1 MGKSPPK
8 YRRET
13 AAVRREHLIAATLN
27 CLAEYGVE
35 GASVRRIAA
44 AAQISVGLIN
54 HHYKRLDDLVA
65 EAYRFLATDILRQIM
80 AEVAQAGPDPRRRL
94 RAFFETSFS
103 PTVLDPRL
111 LSAWIVFW
119 SMIQHSEVMR
129 AVQTETNGE
138 YRRAVEDMLAAFAA
152 RHPRRGLVDIRLAGI
167 SLTALLDGLWIA
179 WGLNAAAF
187 DPRDGIAICEAWLDE
202 RWP

>member
-1 MGKSPPK
+1 MPKAPPK

-13 AAVRREHLIAATLN
+13 AAVRREHLVTATLH

-65 EAYRFLATDILRQIM
+65 EAYRFLAADILRQIM
-80 AEVAQAGPDPRRRL
+80 TEVAQAGPDPRHRL
-94 RAFFETSFS
+94 QAFFETSFS

-119 SMIQHSEVMR
+119 SMIQHSATMR
-129 AVQTETNGE
+129 SVQAETNGE
-138 YRRAVEDMLAAFAA
+138 YRLALEAMLTDFAA
-152 RHPRRGLVDIRLAGI
+152 AHPRRAPVDIRLAGVAL
-167 SLTALLDGLWIA
+167 SSLLDGLWIA
-179 WGLNAAAF
+179 WGLNPGAF
-187 DPRDGIAICEAWLDE
+187 EPRDGIAICEAWLDE